1 MKEINSTF
9 SNKFISIL
17 WNPLH
22 KMVDDNFKVRSIVKN
37 QLEWKLHDRLE
48 DRIKFKIMLPIEWR
62 MNTSLRI

>member
-17 WNPLH
+17 WSPLH
-22 KMVDDNFKVRSIVKN
+22 KMVDDNFKIRSIVKN

-62 MNTSLRI
+62 MNTSL